1 MSGSKS
7 PATIKNICCI
17 GAGYVGGPTMAV
29 IADRCPSIQVKV
41 VDINQSRINAWNS
54 SDLTKLP
61 VYEPG
66 LDLVINRAR
75 HRNLHFSIEV
85 EKAISEADM
94 VFISV
99 NTPTKTK
106 GLGAGKASDLRWVE
120 ACARQV
126 ANFAKGHT
134 IVVEK
139 STLPVRTAEVIKTIL
154 EAAQSSLDRDL
165 NSPTFEVLSNP
176 EFLAEGSAIHDLE
189 EPDRVLIGGENS
201 QAINS
206 LAWIYQHWV
215 PEGKILRTN
224 VWSSELAKLTAN
236 AFLAQRISSINSI
249 GALCEAT
256 GADVREVARA
266 IGTDSRIG
274 SKFLDAGPGF
284 GGSCFKKDILN
295 LVYLSRY
302 FGLPEVADFWEG
314 VVDLNTWHQHRI
326 SRLVVKKL
334 FGTLSGKRVAML
346 GFAFKANTN
355 DTRESSAINIAK
367 DLLDEG
373 AQLSIHD
380 PKVDPKQIAV
390 DLDLPESKSFVSKEF
405 GSNEKLGEGIWCFA
419 KDIADACSFADA
431 VLILTEWHQYSQIDW
446 VEISKKMR
454 NPAWVFDA
462 RSIVDSE
469 KVFDAGL
476 QFWRVGDGSERI
488 SN

>member
-1 MSGSKS
+1 MREPEANSV
-7 PATIKNICCI
+7 IRNICCI

-29 IADRCPSIQVKV
+29 VADRCPLIQVKV
-41 VDINQSRINAWNS
+41 VDINQKRIDAWNQN
-54 SDLTKLP
+54 DLSKLP

-66 LDLVINRAR
+66 LDLVVSRAR
-75 HRNLHFSIEV
+75 NRNLYFSV
-85 EKAISEADM
+85 DVQGAIAEADM

-126 ANFAKGHT
+126 ANFAQGHT

-154 EAAQSSLDRDL
+154 EAAQTSHQNDSNSS
-165 NSPTFEVLSNP
+165 TFEVLSNP
-176 EFLAEGSAIHDLE
+176 EFLAEGSAIKDLE
-189 EPDRVLIGGENS
+189 EPDRVLIGGES
-201 QAINS
+201 SEAIEA
-206 LAWIYQHWV
+206 LASIYKNWV
-215 PEGKILRTN
+215 PEQKILRTN
-224 VWSSELAKLTAN
+224 IWSSELAKLTAN

-295 LVYLSRY
+295 LVYLSRH

-314 VVDLNTWHQHRI
+314 VVELNTWHQHRI

-334 FGTLSGKRVAML
+334 FGTLSGKRVAIL

-355 DTRESSAINIAK
+355 DTRETSAINIAK

-373 AQLSIHD
+373 ALLSIHD
-380 PKVDPKQIAV
+380 PKVAPAQIA
-390 DLDLPESKSFVSKEF
+390 LDLGLEEMKPSKSFGSKSS
-405 GSNEKLGEGIWCFA
+405 GTSNEGTWWFSEEISEVCSG
-419 KDIADACSFADA
+419 ADAI
-431 VLILTEWHQYSQIDW
+431 LILTEWYQYSQINW
-446 VEISKKMR
+446 IEISKNMR

-462 RSIVDSE
+462 RSIVNSE
-469 KVFDAGL
+469 KVLSAGL
-476 QFWRVGDGSERI
+476 QFWRVGDGSAEVR
-488 SN
+488 